1 MNKTICQLAMAL
13 ALASLVGCGLKG
25 PLYFPPK
32 DQPKQDQQSTAQP
45 AQQTTQDSSVTLPDG
60 SDQNSTSTQP
70 SM

>member
-32 DQPKQDQQSTAQP
+32 DQPQQEQQP
-45 AQQTTQDSSVTLPDG
+45 AQQTTQDSTTTQQDG
-60 SDQNSTSTQP
+60 SVQDQTPDQP
-70 SM
+70 GM